1 MSYKVEITENGKT
14 WTLPADYT
22 KEEAQWEMEMQKK
35 LNYFN
40 ILLGEPPAT
49 IRIVETGKIVHLH
62 PKRRDTI

>member
-14 WTLPADYT
+14 WMLPADYT
-22 KEEAQWEMEMQKK
+22 IEEAQWEMEMQKK

-62 PKRRDTI
+62 PQRRDTI